1 MNGFNPNFVFL
12 YESGTSIKVTFN
24 NFTTNNTEC
33 IIMSHDLLP
42 SDKDEFLPIYFSK
55 ISFSSSI

>member
-42 SDKDEFLPIYFSK
+42 SD
-55 ISFSSSI
+55 